1 MAVYEVALSPSVQ
14 KAVYQYRVCLN
25 KICWLC
31 HVLTAQW
38 VQIITLS
45 LLCKKDSNF
54 HYTLV
59 KFCSCDRQSS
69 RVWKIYWT
77 FMQWMVLMGQLVW
90 QRGTLICRRFSISV
104 CQLVLKPLERQTHF
118 TIANDSIVHFLR
130 LASSYA
136 RQSCVHFKWKVRYRT
151 KEPKFHTT
159 SSTTYF
165 CRMINT
171 SLECITSKSCV
182 IDCNWFEPIS

>member
-1 MAVYEVALSPSVQ
+1 MIDKKLALLWMAVYEVALSPSVQ

-45 LLCKKDSNF
+45 LLCKNDSNF
-54 HYTLV
+54 HYTPV
-59 KFCSCDRQSS
+59 KFCLCDRQSS

-77 FMQWMVLMGQLVW
+77 LMQWKVLIGQLVW
-90 QRGTLICRRFSISV
+90 QRGTPICLRLCRRF
-104 CQLVLKPLERQTHF
+104 L
-118 TIANDSIVHFLR
+118 IANNSIVHFLR

-136 RQSCVHFKWKVRYRT
+136 RQSCVHFKWKVLCGT
-151 KEPKFHTT
+151 KEP
-159 SSTTYF
+159 
-165 CRMINT
+165 
-171 SLECITSKSCV
+171 
-182 IDCNWFEPIS
+182 